1 MIFLTFIFFIHPEIQ
16 CHFNFI
22 VMSTFSDT
30 DAFDLIVQEILIS
43 RIYAIL
49 LLLFIKV
56 VTPGVSANIS
66 PFSVW
71 G

>member
-1 MIFLTFIFFIHPEIQ
+1 
-16 CHFNFI
+16 
-22 VMSTFSDT
+22 MSTFSDT